1 LKVIRDRRY
10 FGFASIPQSAYLILA
25 MKSSFATFIALCLAC
40 LMLTACP
47 AEMWIPIQTVPR
59 QSTSFDHVQYL
70 DEPPTRAYEVLGIIT
85 PPEGEYE
92 TDAAMVRAM
101 RREGAKHGAD
111 AIFIESQSESSG
123 WKFDSGF
130 LGAKGSTTRNV
141 HARAKAIVW
150 K

>member
-1 LKVIRDRRY
+1 
-10 FGFASIPQSAYLILA
+10 
-25 MKSSFATFIALCLAC
+25 MKSSLATFAALCCAL

-70 DEPPTRAYEVLGIIT
+70 DEAPTRPYEVLGIIT
-85 PPEGEYE
+85 PPEGEYD
-92 TDAAMVRAM
+92 TDAEMVRAM
-101 RREGAKHGAD
+101 RRVGAKHGAD

-130 LGAKGSTTRNV
+130 LGAKGGSTRNV
-141 HARAKAIVW
+141 HARAKAIAW